1 MGRIAITGADGA
13 AVRQLGEQ
21 LAELGHDIAPPSS
34 LERTASAGGEISVHL
49 STPDLEAELRRVK
62 AEAAETDDLFSA
74 TFEQS
79 AVGKVMLDMSGHI
92 FRVNRAVCETLGYR
106 PEELVGQ
113 LDDVFAH
120 PDEIGQ
126 FDQQYHAL
134 IEGRIPSYQ
143 VRRRYRHKRGD
154 WIPFAL
160 VVSLARD
167 VAGDP
172 RFIVAELQDLTEI
185 HAAQAALEDSEAR
198 YRLLAN
204 VSPDIIVRYN
214 LDGIV
219 EYISPAAKN
228 YGYDPE
234 AMVGRDIREFLDP
247 GDLKRNSGF
256 VDHVAAGRTLTN
268 GESTVWRVRTASGG
282 QVIFEGRAVSV
293 EDGCG
298 RVVGGVAVVRDI
310 TDRVEMEKELR
321 RKTAEAQAA
330 AEAKSQFMA
339 NMSHELRTPLTAVVG
354 FAGLL
359 KKVADLPPNATR
371 YADRIVQ
378 GSDALLL
385 VVNDILDFSKLEAG
399 QVVLEPHTFETRAF
413 LEEAVDLVRES
424 ARRRGLELRL
434 EIAPGA
440 PRSVLADS
448 GRVKQV
454 LLNLLSNAVKFTRAG
469 SITVTADY
477 LDAQGRLRVEVR
489 DTGIGIPA
497 AQMDRLFQR
506 FSQVDGS
513 NTREFGGTGL
523 GLAISR
529 GLVELMGG
537 SIEAESAPGV
547 GSTFWFTID
556 APLVSA
562 TAQPALQ
569 DELSD
574 CALNGPTRLLLVDDV
589 STNRELVSTILAP
602 FAIDIVEA
610 TGGADAVSAA
620 MRTQFDV
627 ILMDLQM
634 PGMDGVAATK
644 AIRANSELNR
654 ATPILALSANVL
666 PEQVEAC
673 LAAGMNAHISKPI
686 HPAELLTKVAHWAG
700 LDHGEPEAAPTTSRT
715 GAGGAQTAP

>member
-1 MGRIAITGADGA
+1 MSKIAITGADGA

-21 LAELGHDIAPPSS
+21 LA
-34 LERTASAGGEISVHL
+34 
-49 STPDLEAELRRVK
+49 TPDWEAELRRVK
-62 AEAAETDDLFSA
+62 AEAAETNDLFSA
-74 TFEQS
+74 AFEQS
-79 AVGKVMLDMSGHI
+79 AVGKVLLDTSGHI

-106 PEELVGQ
+106 PEELLGQ

-126 FDQQYHAL
+126 FDQQYYAL
-134 IEGRIPSYQ
+134 TEGRIASYQ
-143 VRRRYRHKRGD
+143 VRRHYRHKNGG

-167 VAGDP
+167 AAGDP
-172 RFIVAELQDLTEI
+172 RFVVVELQDLTEI
-185 HAAQAALEDSEAR
+185 YAAQAALEDSEAR

-214 LDGIV
+214 LDGII
-219 EYISPAAKN
+219 EYISPAAKD

-234 AMVGRDIREFLDP
+234 AMVGRDIGEFLDP
-247 GDLKRNSGF
+247 SDLERNAGF
-256 VDHVAAGRTLTN
+256 VDHVTAGRSLTS
-268 GESTVWRVRTASGG
+268 GESTVWRVQTASGG

-310 TDRVEMEKELR
+310 GDRVEMEEELR
-321 RKTAEAQAA
+321 RKTADAQAA

-359 KKVADLPPNATR
+359 RKVADLPPSAAR

-399 QVVLEPHTFETRAF
+399 QVVLEPHPFETRAF
-413 LEEAVDLVRES
+413 LDEAVDLVRES

-469 SITVTADY
+469 SITVAADY
-477 LDAQGRLRVEVR
+477 LGAQGRLWVEVR

-523 GLAISR
+523 GLAISK

-547 GSTFWFTID
+547 GSTFWFTVD
-556 APLVSA
+556 APLVDE
-562 TAQPALQ
+562 TARAALQ

-654 ATPILALSANVL
+654 STPILALSANVL
-666 PEQVEAC
+666 PEQIEAC

-686 HPAELLTKVAHWAG
+686 QPAELLTKVAHWAG
-700 LDHGEPEAAPTTSRT
+700 QSHGEAQAAPSPSRT
-715 GAGGAQTAP
+715 GGGGAR